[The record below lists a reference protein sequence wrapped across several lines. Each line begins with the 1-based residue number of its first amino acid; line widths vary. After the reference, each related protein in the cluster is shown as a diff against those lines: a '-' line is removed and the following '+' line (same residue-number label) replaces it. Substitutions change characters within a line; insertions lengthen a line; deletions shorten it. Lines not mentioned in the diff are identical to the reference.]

1 MPVWGWVLIAIGALV
16 VIAAIALAV
25 WTRRRTAHLQDRFG
39 PEYERV
45 VEERGKRWD
54 AEGEL
59 RKRER
64 RREELEIQPLSAVS
78 RRRYLGAWEETQAR
92 FVDSPPAALIEAD
105 RLVTQVMRERGYPMD
120 DFDQRAA
127 DISVDH
133 PDLVERFRFA
143 HDVSEATTRG
153 ERNTEDMRRA
163 MVHYRALFD
172 ELLGESENGRRR
184 RAG

>member
-1 MPVWGWVLIAIGALV
+1 MPVWGWVVIAIGALV
-16 VIAAIALAV
+16 VIAAIAVV
-25 WTRRRTAHLQDRFG
+25 WTRRRTARLQDRFG

-45 VEERGKRWD
+45 VEEREKRWD

-59 RKRER
+59 RERER
-64 RREELEIQPLSAVS
+64 RREELDIQPLPAVA
-78 RRRYLGAWEETQAR
+78 RRRYLAAWEETQAR

-133 PDLVERFRFA
+133 PDLVENFRFA
-143 HDVSEATTRG
+143 HEVSETTKRG
-153 ERNTEDMRRA
+153 DRNTEDMRRA
-163 MVHYRALFD
+163 MVHYRGLFD